1 MMALGSLVAAAIIH
15 TFDVTI
21 IRNIAGSRG
30 EDLVNVCKTL
40 SQEGRYILLVIIA
53 ALLGLLA
60 SYLIRSFRAAI
71 AVVVTASV
79 AMLVNPLVKSVFE
92 RPRPDIAYAVYRVGG
107 YSFPSGHS
115 TSTMSIAVAVILIL
129 ASSRSVSGRWLAA
142 ATVVL
147 VSLAASVG
155 FSRTCLGVH
164 YPSDVLAGWALG
176 TLCALIIVGVALRQ
190 RPRAVEA
197 EPPA

>member
-1 MMALGSLVAAAIIH
+1 MALGSLVAAAIIH